1 MRIERWEKIDE
12 ERYFSCRG
20 FGYIACYYRNKR
32 RKEKRI
38 RQGESEQPSSNRF
51 GILTNQ
57 VIRMGIQNARKP
69 KKNKKTILRGAKED
83 EILKKARKKS
93 KEIRDVRRTNRLP
106 KKVWMKIKLE
116 KLDIYESVFKGIYY
130 FIKI

>member
-1 MRIERWEKIDE
+1 MD
-12 ERYFSCRG
+12 
-20 FGYIACYYRNKR
+20 
-32 RKEKRI
+32 
-38 RQGESEQPSSNRF
+38 
-51 GILTNQ
+51 
-57 VIRMGIQNARKP
+57 IQNARKP